1 MRKLILP
8 AAVVAAA
15 CVVTVVAQQRD
26 PARESSRDG
35 TREPARDGA
44 NGAPAAPP
52 RRPGDLGALGAAP
65 MGMEMGSRL
74 EWFLM
79 RPGRVLV
86 RDTWR
91 VGRVE
96 CRPWDNA
103 APGAEGTVRVNVVV
117 AHAPDRAD
125 ERAAGLEVVL
135 QDDFADRTFW
145 FDAEQLGDLLVAM
158 ETVRATA
165 ETMRD
170 PPQDVGRRAVFNLNG
185 LELGMAPHR
194 TGGYLA
200 PVGPDEQS
208 VGLNP
213 DNFAEIKRLLTDAQ
227 ALLKREAAAR

>member
-1 MRKLILP
+1 MRKAIFA

-26 PARESSRDG
+26 PTAGARRDPAV
-35 TREPARDGA
+35 EPPATTVPRPPAAGEL
-44 NGAPAAPP
+44 GAPPP
-52 RRPGDLGALGAAP
+52 PP
-65 MGMEMGSRL
+65 GMEMGSRL

-96 CRPWDNA
+96 CKPWDDA
-103 APGAEGTVRVNVVV
+103 APGAEGTVRIHAVM
-117 AHAPDRAD
+117 AYAPDRPED
-125 ERAAGLEVVL
+125 RASGLELVV
-135 QDDFADRTFW
+135 QGEYADHTFW
-145 FDAEQLGDLLVAM
+145 FDTQQLSDFLVAL
-158 ETVRATA
+158 ETVRTTA

-185 LELGMAPHR
+185 LEVGMAPHR
-194 TGGYLA
+194 GGGYLA
-200 PVGPDEQS
+200 PVGPDEPS

-213 DNFAEIKRLLTDAQ
+213 DNFAEMKRILTEAQ
-227 ALLKREAAAR
+227 AVLRREAEAR